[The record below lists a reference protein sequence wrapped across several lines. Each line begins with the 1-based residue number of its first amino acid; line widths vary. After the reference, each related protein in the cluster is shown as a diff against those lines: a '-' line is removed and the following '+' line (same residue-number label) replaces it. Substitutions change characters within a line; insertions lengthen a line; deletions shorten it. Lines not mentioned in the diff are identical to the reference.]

1 MNAKLSF
8 MLDVRRL
15 RVLHAVSAYGSVTAA
30 AAALGY
36 SAPAVSQQLAALE
49 REVGMRLT
57 ERAGRGLELTPAALI
72 LVGHTDALLAR
83 LDAAEADLAG
93 LRDQIA
99 GRVALAAFPSAAASL
114 VPAAWAALAASA
126 PQVRLELTE
135 MEPEESLPAVLR
147 GETDVAVAHEYDLLP
162 RPLDP
167 LFERRELLDDPVGSR
182 RPGRSPAGRRAR
194 VPLSALAGQP
204 FLAPREGTSCAEMI
218 QRACARAGFVPR
230 VVARATDFAVLL
242 SLVAADAG
250 VTLVPGLA
258 ARRLPPGVRLV
269 PPAEPV
275 TRRVFTVS
283 RRGGDRKPAVRV
295 VLDALSAAGS
305 YVVDIPSK
313 EPSSVGDRGGNGR
326 HRSWRRAVPAT
337 FRPDMTPIVAP
348 RASAA
353 IPPMITEAIT
363 AAEPV
368 VINQGNRGSMAP
380 TENDRNDETA
390 ARQAEP
396 GASGSTPSSRRAWVS
411 RAISGL
417 ADRMLAMVS
426 ASSADRP

>member
-1 MNAKLSF
+1 

-57 ERAGRGLELTPAALI
+57 ERAGRGLELTPAAQI

-83 LDAAEADLAG
+83 LDAAEADLAA
-93 LRDQIA
+93 LRDQVA
-99 GRVALAAFPSAAASL
+99 GQVTLAAFPSAAASL
-114 VPAAWAALAASA
+114 VPAAWAALTGSA
-126 PQVRLELTE
+126 PQVRLDLTE

-167 LFERRELLDDPVGSR
+167 LFERRELLDDPVVLAIPADGPGSQ
-182 RPGRSPAGRRAR
+182 AADDA
-194 VPLSALAGQP
+194 VPLAADGPVPLATLAGWP
-204 FLAPREGTSCAEMI
+204 FLAPRQSTSCAEMI
-218 QRACARAGFVPR
+218 QRACAQAGFVPR
-230 VVARATDFAVLL
+230 VVARASDFQVLL
-242 SLVAADAG
+242 SLVGAGAG

-295 VLDALSAAGS
+295 VLDALSAA
-305 YVVDIPSK
+305 
-313 EPSSVGDRGGNGR
+313 
-326 HRSWRRAVPAT
+326 AV
-337 FRPDMTPIVAP
+337 
-348 RASAA
+348 
-353 IPPMITEAIT
+353 
-363 AAEPV
+363 
-368 VINQGNRGSMAP
+368 
-380 TENDRNDETA
+380 
-390 ARQAEP
+390 
-396 GASGSTPSSRRAWVS
+396 
-411 RAISGL
+411 GL
-417 ADRMLAMVS
+417 AGDPA
-426 ASSADRP
+426 AAA

>member
-1 MNAKLSF
+1 

-57 ERAGRGLELTPAALI
+57 ERAGRGVELTPAAHI

-83 LDAAEADLAG
+83 LDAAEADLAS

-99 GRVALAAFPSAAASL
+99 GRVTLAAFPSAAASL
-114 VPAAWAALAASA
+114 VPAAWTALADSA
-126 PQVRLELTE
+126 PQVRLDLTE

-167 LFERRELLDDPVGSR
+167 LFERRELLDDPVFLAI
-182 RPGRSPAGRRAR
+182 PADGT
-194 VPLSALAGQP
+194 VPLTADGTVPLAADGPVPLATLAGQP
-204 FLAPREGTSCAEMI
+204 FLAPRPATSCAEMI
-218 QRACARAGFVPR
+218 QRACARAGFVPH
-230 VVARATDFAVLL
+230 VVARASDFAVLL
-242 SLVAADAG
+242 SLVGAGAG

-283 RRGGDRKPAVRV
+283 RRGGDRKSAVRV
-295 VLDALSAAGS
+295 VLDALSAAAGNLA
-305 YVVDIPSK
+305 
-313 EPSSVGDRGGNGR
+313 GD
-326 HRSWRRAVPAT
+326 PA
-337 FRPDMTPIVAP
+337 
-348 RASAA
+348 AA
-353 IPPMITEAIT
+353 A
-363 AAEPV
+363 
-368 VINQGNRGSMAP
+368 
-380 TENDRNDETA
+380 
-390 ARQAEP
+390 
-396 GASGSTPSSRRAWVS
+396 
-411 RAISGL
+411 
-417 ADRMLAMVS
+417 
-426 ASSADRP
+426 

>member
-1 MNAKLSF
+1 

-83 LDAAEADLAG
+83 LEVAEADLAA

-99 GRVALAAFPSAAASL
+99 GRVALAAFPSAAANL

-126 PQVRLELTE
+126 PQVRLDLTE

-147 GETDVAVAHEYDLLP
+147 GEIDVAVAHEYDLLP

-167 LFERRELLDDPVGSR
+167 LFERRELFRDPVLVAGPETHPLAADGS
-182 RPGRSPAGRRAR
+182 
-194 VPLSALAGQP
+194 VALAADGSVALAAAGGSVALAGLSGQP
-204 FLAPREGTSCAEMI
+204 FLAPREATSCAEMI

-230 VVARATDFAVLL
+230 VVARATDFQVLL
-242 SLVAADAG
+242 SLVAAGAG

-275 TRRVFTVS
+275 TRRVFTIS

-295 VLDALSAAGS
+295 VLDALTDAAAGLGG
-305 YVVDIPSK
+305 
-313 EPSSVGDRGGNGR
+313 EPLAALGGHLAEDLAVRNEDPAVLAGR
-326 HRSWRRAVPAT
+326 PA
-337 FRPDMTPIVAP
+337 
-348 RASAA
+348 
-353 IPPMITEAIT
+353 
-363 AAEPV
+363 
-368 VINQGNRGSMAP
+368 
-380 TENDRNDETA
+380 
-390 ARQAEP
+390 
-396 GASGSTPSSRRAWVS
+396 
-411 RAISGL
+411 
-417 ADRMLAMVS
+417 
-426 ASSADRP
+426 

>member
-83 LDAAEADLAG
+83 LEAAEADLAA

-114 VPAAWAALAASA
+114 VPAAWAALAGSA
-126 PQVRLELTE
+126 PQVRLDLTE

-147 GETDVAVAHEYDLLP
+147 GETDVAIAHEYDLLP

-167 LFERRELLDDPVGSR
+167 LFERRELLADPVVLAV
-182 RPGRSPAGRRAR
+182 PASHPLAAESAI
-194 VPLSALAGQP
+194 PLSDLAGQP
-204 FLAPREGTSCAEMI
+204 FLAPREATSCAEMI

-230 VVARATDFAVLL
+230 VVARATDFHVLL
-242 SLVAADAG
+242 SLVAAGAG

-258 ARRLPPGVRLV
+258 ARWLPPGVRLV

-295 VLDALSAAGS
+295 VLDAL
-305 YVVDIPSK
+305 
-313 EPSSVGDRGGNGR
+313 
-326 HRSWRRAVPAT
+326 
-337 FRPDMTPIVAP
+337 
-348 RASAA
+348 
-353 IPPMITEAIT
+353 TEA
-363 AAEPV
+363 
-368 VINQGNRGSMAP
+368 
-380 TENDRNDETA
+380 A
-390 ARQAEP
+390 ARPGGEP
-396 GASGSTPSSRRAWVS
+396 
-411 RAISGL
+411 L
-417 ADRMLAMVS
+417 AA
-426 ASSADRP
+426 